1 MTNKSCDFLVIGAGV
16 IGLAIAREILL
27 HNKNSKVVI
36 VEKETEVGLHASGR
50 NSGVLHAGFYYSP
63 DSLKAKLTVDGNRLL
78 REFCAENNV
87 PIKNVGKVVV
97 TKNAQE
103 EESLKELFRRGI
115 ENGVEIEIVD
125 KQQLKKLEPRA
136 KTHEKALWSPN
147 TGSAS
152 PKKVIKALEKDFLK
166 LGGEII
172 LGQSFIKRENNNIV
186 LSNSIVS
193 ANHVINSAGLYADKV
208 AHQFDFGHKYRMLPF
223 KGLYWYA
230 PNQTDKLT
238 RHIYPIPDA
247 RNPFLGV
254 HLTVTD
260 EGKVKVGPTAIP
272 ALWRENYRMLTN
284 FKVKELLQ
292 VATDLPKMAFSP
304 HHDFAALLKQ
314 ELPKYSR
321 SYLVKQASLLAEGI
335 NVADFNVRGKSGI
348 RAQLFDLDQNKLE
361 MDFVIEGDKNS
372 THVLNAVS
380 PAWTCAL
387 SFAEYVYEFMKEKQK

>member
-1 MTNKSCDFLVIGAGV
+1 
-16 IGLAIAREILL
+16 
-27 HNKNSKVVI
+27 
-36 VEKETEVGLHASGR
+36 
-50 NSGVLHAGFYYSP
+50 
-63 DSLKAKLTVDGNRLL
+63 
-78 REFCAENNV
+78 V

-103 EESLKELFRRGI
+103 EESLKELYRRGI

-125 KQQLKKLEPRA
+125 KQQLKELELRA

-172 LGQSFIKRENNNIV
+172 LGQSFIKREDNNIV
-186 LSNSIVS
+186 LSNSTIS

-208 AHQFDFGHKYRMLPF
+208 AHKFDFGHKYRMLPF

-272 ALWRENYRMLTN
+272 ALWRENYRMLSN
-284 FKVKELLQ
+284 FKVQELLQ
-292 VATDLPKMAFSP
+292 VATDLPRMAFSP
-304 HHDFAALLKQ
+304 HHDFGALLKQ

-321 SYLVKQASLLAEGI
+321 SYLIKQASLLAEGI

-387 SFAEYVYEFMKEKQK
+387 SFAKYVYEFMKEKQK

>member
-27 HNKNSKVVI
+27 NNKNSKVIV

-78 REFCAENNV
+78 REFCAENDV

-103 EESLKELFRRGI
+103 EESLKELYRRGI

-125 KQQLKKLEPRA
+125 KQQLKELEPRA

-152 PKKVIKALEKDFLK
+152 PQKVIKALEKDFLT

-172 LGQSFIKRENNNIV
+172 LGQSFVKRDANNIV
-186 LSNSIVS
+186 LSNSIIS

-208 AHQFDFGHKYRMLPF
+208 AHKFEFGHKYRMLPF

-230 PNQTDKLT
+230 PNQTNKLT
-238 RHIYPIPDA
+238 RHIYPI
-247 RNPFLGV
+247 L
-254 HLTVTD
+254 
-260 EGKVKVGPTAIP
+260 
-272 ALWRENYRMLTN
+272 
-284 FKVKELLQ
+284 
-292 VATDLPKMAFSP
+292 
-304 HHDFAALLKQ
+304 
-314 ELPKYSR
+314 
-321 SYLVKQASLLAEGI
+321 SLI
-335 NVADFNVRGKSGI
+335 HI
-348 RAQLFDLDQNKLE
+348 
-361 MDFVIEGDKNS
+361 
-372 THVLNAVS
+372 
-380 PAWTCAL
+380 
-387 SFAEYVYEFMKEKQK
+387 